1 MLPMYYRR
9 ANAAIVVYDVTSE
22 ESFDQVTVWIKGGY
36 SGMCVVRYL
45 LYDSY
50 HFQSF
55 KKTFPMKLVS
65 RLCISCGV

>member
-36 SGMCVVRYL
+36 SMECV
-45 LYDSY
+45 
-50 HFQSF
+50 
-55 KKTFPMKLVS
+55 
-65 RLCISCGV
+65 

>member
-36 SGMCVVRYL
+36 SVECV
-45 LYDSY
+45 
-50 HFQSF
+50 
-55 KKTFPMKLVS
+55 
-65 RLCISCGV
+65 